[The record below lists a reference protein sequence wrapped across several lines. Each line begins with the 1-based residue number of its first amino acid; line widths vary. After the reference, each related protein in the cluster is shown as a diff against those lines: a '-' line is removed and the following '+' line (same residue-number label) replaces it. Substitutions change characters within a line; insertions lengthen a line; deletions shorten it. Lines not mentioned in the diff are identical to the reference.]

1 MNAKTVLSLVL
12 LSLLAASLFSQA
24 NTPPISDE
32 ARKHFV
38 AGTDLAKGAKT
49 AADLSRVVSE
59 FKQAVELA
67 PQLPQ
72 ARYNLARAREAAGD
86 YSGAIADLKRYQ
98 QFKLSDSESRMVQ
111 DKIYALEGKTKKQ
124 AGEQQVVAEQ
134 NSAGAKQAA
143 TIQRLEGGVW
153 RLEQDKTTVLADGS
167 PWRSGDGIGQ
177 SYIVVK
183 GDEIKAYS
191 VMLPSLTN
199 RLDKAAFTRPVDYDN
214 STADRNDLWKTTLR
228 SRQFEIDK
236 HDDRDTV
243 CKVTISDD
251 GLTVTEI
258 ITWHY
263 PKYSEMFKTTDI

>member
-1 MNAKTVLSLVL
+1 MKTHTLLILIS
-12 LSLLAASLFSQA
+12 LSLLTPSLFGQA
-24 NTPPISDE
+24 TTPPISQE

-38 AGTDLAKGAKT
+38 AGTDLAKVAKT

-72 ARYNLARAREAAGD
+72 ARYNLARAREATGD

-98 QFKLSDSESRMVQ
+98 QFKLSPSEGRTIQ
-111 DKIYALEGKTKKQ
+111 DKIYELEGKKKKQ
-124 AGEQQVVAEQ
+124 VAEP
-134 NSAGAKQAA
+134 NNADTKQAA
-143 TIQRLEGGVW
+143 IYQRLDGAVW
-153 RLEQDKTTVLADGS
+153 RLEQDKTIVLADGS

-177 SYIVVK
+177 SYVVVT
-183 GDEIKAYS
+183 GHEIKAYTLM
-191 VMLPSLTN
+191 VMSPGN
-199 RLDKAAFTRPVDYDN
+199 RIDKAAFVRPADYDN
-214 STADRNDLWKTTLR
+214 STADRNDHWKATLR

-258 ITWHY
+258 STWHY
-263 PKYSEMFKTTDI
+263 PKESKMFKTTDIYLRIK